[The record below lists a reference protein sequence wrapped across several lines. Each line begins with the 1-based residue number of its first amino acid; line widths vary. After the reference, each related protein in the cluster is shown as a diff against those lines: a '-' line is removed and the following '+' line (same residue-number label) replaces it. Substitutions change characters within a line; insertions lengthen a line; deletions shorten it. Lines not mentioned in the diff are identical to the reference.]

1 MSALATSG
9 LATSGRATSE
19 LETRLGRRAS
29 REARRSPRRSRS
41 RRMPAAGA
49 QRAAL
54 IVVALALGACGSSRP
69 HRPPPRPAPVLGAP
83 RTLVVMLD
91 AVPFESAA
99 GLPLAAD
106 GERLFAELSE
116 PVPLISS
123 FPSATTVAL
132 TGMFEPIGIERPP
145 GYEARYFDRARR
157 EVIGGGLLSYR
168 QIPFSWREFFDW
180 KVHSLLRKAWGYV
193 RPKKFS
199 RWEVRRGVEAFL
211 ESDEPYFFVYVGA
224 TDGVAHL
231 EGPDGFDPVFLELDR
246 ALDEARARETFHT
259 VLLSDHGVGGGELL
273 DNVAR
278 AIRRTLRAA
287 GLRPGERLRG
297 DRDVVLVPFGLLSG
311 FVVITPPGR
320 EAEVARLVA
329 AVEGVELCATPAA
342 RPEPDADES
351 WLVAGAAGDATISR
365 RERGGV
371 VEWRYRLDGAD
382 PPDVPVDAPVDV
394 SIAEATAEVTEGA
407 AGDPRASLVGPPADP
422 LGYGDLAGVWLGD
435 AEWYRQ
441 VADRRLPDAL
451 HRIDRGFELTLNP
464 ASLLCSVSAGFM
476 YGAISTDLTS
486 RITVGRLSYSH
497 GGLERDD
504 SLGFFMTDHPAL
516 HPRGPAPSGAVRFD
530 RALVGLGAPLPDAG
544 GQH

>member
-1 MSALATSG
+1 
-9 LATSGRATSE
+9 
-19 LETRLGRRAS
+19 
-29 REARRSPRRSRS
+29 
-41 RRMPAAGA
+41 MPAAGA

-278 AIRRTLRAA
+278 AIRRTLRTA

-297 DRDVVLVPFGLLSG
+297 DRDIVLVPFGLLSG

-351 WLVAGAAGDATISR
+351 WLVAGGSGDATISR

-382 PPDVPVDAPVDV
+382 PP
-394 SIAEATAEVTEGA
+394 
-407 AGDPRASLVGPPADP
+407 ADP

-441 VADRRLPDAL
+441 VSDRRLPDAL
-451 HRIDRGFELTLNP
+451 HRIDRGFELTLNS

-486 RITVGRLSYSH
+486 RITVGRLSYTH